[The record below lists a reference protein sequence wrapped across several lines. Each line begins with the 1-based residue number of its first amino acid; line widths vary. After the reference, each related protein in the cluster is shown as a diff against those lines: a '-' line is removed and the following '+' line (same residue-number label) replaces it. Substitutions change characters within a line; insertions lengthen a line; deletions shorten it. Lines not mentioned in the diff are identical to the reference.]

1 MTNNV
6 QRIAMFPSDT
16 SSAVL
21 FSQSVMSD
29 TVQLHELQHI
39 RLPCPSLSPQV
50 CSNSCPFS
58 WWCHPALLSSVTSC
72 SSCLQSFP
80 ASGYFPMRQLFASG
94 GQRIE
99 ASASLPVLPM
109 TVQDWFPLGLTGLIS
124 LLFKEISSVFS
135 STTVQKHQ
143 FFGTQSPSW
152 SNSYISTWLLE
163 KT

>member
-1 MTNNV
+1 MTDNV
-6 QRIAMFPSDT
+6 QKIAMFPSDT

-29 TVQLHELQHI
+29 TVQPHELQHT

-50 CSNSCPFS
+50 CSNSYPFN
-58 WWCHPALLSSVTSC
+58 WWCHPAILFSVISC
-72 SSCLQSFP
+72 SSCLQSFL
-80 ASGYFPMRQLFASG
+80 ASGYFPMRQLFAPG
-94 GQRIE
+94 GQSTE

-109 TVQDWFPLGLTGLIS
+109 TTQDWFPLGLTGLIS
-124 LLFKEISSVFS
+124 LLSKEISSVFS

-143 FFGTQSPSW
+143 FFGSQFSLW
-152 SNSYISTWLLE
+152 SNSYISIWLLE